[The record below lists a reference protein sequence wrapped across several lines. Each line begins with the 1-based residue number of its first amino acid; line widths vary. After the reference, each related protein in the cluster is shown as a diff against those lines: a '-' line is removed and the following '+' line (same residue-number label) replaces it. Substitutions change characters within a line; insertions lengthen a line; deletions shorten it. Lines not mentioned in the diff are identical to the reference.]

1 MVTTQLQHLSGIVTY
16 FQCNDWMFDYWI
28 LMMIR
33 GYIKRKSWSWVYRSN
48 LTRGRSFRFTS
59 RSTLQPLPMDVSF
72 GYWQNEW
79 HHRYKCVSSVWWP
92 GSAVEIGWGAQT
104 SRDSSEWV
112 MPPGRLPLED
122 PQEDLE
128 SVAGE
133 RDIWNTLI
141 SLLPPQ
147 TDPG

>member
-1 MVTTQLQHLSGIVTY
+1 
-16 FQCNDWMFDYWI
+16 
-28 LMMIR
+28 
-33 GYIKRKSWSWVYRSN
+33 
-48 LTRGRSFRFTS
+48 
-59 RSTLQPLPMDVSF
+59 
-72 GYWQNEW
+72 
-79 HHRYKCVSSVWWP
+79 
-92 GSAVEIGWGAQT
+92 
-104 SRDSSEWV
+104 